1 MSCFTVCSPN
11 GRVQLQVTLC
21 DGQLFWQARQD
32 DVSLVDES
40 PVGLELSGLSLTK
53 GFSLMSEERQVI
65 DETYKIAA
73 FKKNLCRNHANA
85 MILTLAN
92 TAGQLVLE
100 TRAYDDGVALRM
112 RVAGEGACQV
122 MGETTGFAIPEGAWQ
137 VYA

>member
-11 GRVQLQVTLC
+11 GRVQLQVALR
-21 DGQLFWQARQD
+21 DGKLFWQAQQAG
-32 DVSLVDES
+32 VMLVDES
-40 PVGLELSGLSLTK
+40 PLGLELAGMKLTE
-53 GFSLMSEERQVI
+53 GFALVNEQRDVVN
-65 DETYKIAA
+65 ETYKIAA

-92 TAGQLVLE
+92 AEGQLVLE

-122 MGETTGFAIPEGAWQ
+122 MARPPALPSPRLPGRYTA
-137 VYA
+137 